1 MKLRARRRWIWL
13 GAVWAV
19 LVVTG
24 GILTLS
30 WQEEPKPS
38 FGWREMDD
46 ESGSAGRDAGYSG
59 NPMHGS
65 LPSGPPS
72 PSSPPELYGELVP
85 SLKAVPD
92 KGFLHGPTRSPLPLD
107 GESGPA
113 PAPSPW
119 RVSPSAR

>member
-1 MKLRARRRWIWL
+1 MELRARRRWIWL

-46 ESGSAGRDAGYSG
+46 ESGSAERDAGYSG

-65 LPSGPPS
+65 LPSGPSS
-72 PSSPPELYGELVP
+72 PSTPPERYGELVP
-85 SLKAVPD
+85 SLEPD
-92 KGFLHGPTRSPLPLD
+92 RVYLD
-107 GESGPA
+107 G
-113 PAPSPW
+113 PAPSPRPW
-119 RVSPSAR
+119 DGERGPVPVPSPSRVSPSAR